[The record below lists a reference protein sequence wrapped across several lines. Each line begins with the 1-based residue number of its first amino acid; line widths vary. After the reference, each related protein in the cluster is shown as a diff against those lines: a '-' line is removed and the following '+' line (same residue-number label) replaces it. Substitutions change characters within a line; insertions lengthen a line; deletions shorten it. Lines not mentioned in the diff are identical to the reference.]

1 MPHIKMSVTVPE
13 DILNE
18 IKKIAAS
25 RETKISHLVTEALG
39 DKIMKVK
46 EEAFVSQINKILK
59 DPEVIKEQLKMAD
72 DIANTTNIEE
82 LPW

>member
-1 MPHIKMSVTVPE
+1 VPHIKMSVTVPE

-18 IKKIAAS
+18 IKKIAAG
-25 RETKISHLVTEALG
+25 RETKVSRLVTEALV
-39 DKIMKVK
+39 DTIRKVK
-46 EEAFVSQINKILK
+46 EEAFVSRINKVFE

-72 DIANTTNIEE
+72 DIADSADIEE

>member
-25 RETKISHLVTEALG
+25 RETKVSHLVTEALG
-39 DKIMKVK
+39 DKIIKVK
-46 EEAFVSQINKILK
+46 EEVFVSQISKILE
-59 DPEVIKEQLKMAD
+59 DPEVIKEQRKMAD

>member
-1 MPHIKMSVTVPE
+1 MPHVKMSVTVPE

-18 IKKIAAS
+18 IKKIAAV
-25 RETKISHLVTEALG
+25 RETKVSRLVTEALK
-39 DKIMKVK
+39 DTIRKVK
-46 EEAFVSQINKILK
+46 EEAFVSRVNKILK

-72 DIANTTNIEE
+72 DIANTTDIEE

>member
-25 RETKISHLVTEALG
+25 RETKVSHLVTEALG
-39 DKIMKVK
+39 DTIRKVK
-46 EEAFVSQINKILK
+46 EEAFVSRINKVLE

-72 DIANTTNIEE
+72 DIANTTDIEE

>member
-25 RETKISHLVTEALG
+25 RETKVSHLVTEALG
-39 DKIMKVK
+39 DKIIKVK
-46 EEAFVSQINKILK
+46 EEAFVSQINKILE
-59 DPEVIKEQLKMAD
+59 DPEVIEEQRKMAD

>member
-1 MPHIKMSVTVPE
+1 MPHLKMSVTVPE

-18 IKKIAAS
+18 IKKIAGN
-25 RETKISHLVTEALG
+25 RGTKVSHMVTEALR
-39 DKIMKVK
+39 DKIMKIK
-46 EEAFVSQINKILK
+46 EDAFVSQINKILE
-59 DPEVIKEQLKMAD
+59 DPEVTKDQRKMAE

>member
-1 MPHIKMSVTVPE
+1 MNHIKMSVTVPE

-18 IKKIAAS
+18 IKKIAGS
-25 RETKISHLVTEALG
+25 RGTKVSHMVTEALR
-39 DKIMKVK
+39 DKIMKIK
-46 EEAFVSQINKILK
+46 EEAFVSQINKILE
-59 DPEVIKEQLKMAD
+59 DPEVTKDQRKMAD

>member
-25 RETKISHLVTEALG
+25 REAKISHLVTEALV
-39 DKIMKVK
+39 DKILKVK

-59 DPEVIKEQLKMAD
+59 DPEVIREQLKMAD

>member
-18 IKKIAAS
+18 IKKKAAS
-25 RETKISHLVTEALG
+25 RKTKVSHLVTEALG

-46 EEAFVSQINKILK
+46 EEAFVSQINKIFK
-59 DPEVIKEQLKMAD
+59 DPEVIKDQLKMAD
-72 DIANTTNIEE
+72 DIVNTTNIEE

>member
-18 IKKIAAS
+18 IKKIAAG
-25 RETKISHLVTEALG
+25 RETKVSRLVTEALV
-39 DKIMKVK
+39 DTIRKVK
-46 EEAFVSQINKILK
+46 EEAFVSRINKVFE

-72 DIANTTNIEE
+72 DIADTADIEE

>member
-18 IKKIAAS
+18 IKKIAAN

>member
-13 DILNE
+13 DILKE

>member
-18 IKKIAAS
+18 IKKIAAG
-25 RETKISHLVTEALG
+25 RETKVSRLVTEALV
-39 DKIMKVK
+39 DTIRKVK
-46 EEAFVSQINKILK
+46 EEAFVSRINKVFE

-72 DIANTTNIEE
+72 EIVNTTDIGE

>member
-1 MPHIKMSVTVPE
+1 MPHLKMSVTVPE

-18 IKKIAAS
+18 IKKIAGS
-25 RETKISHLVTEALG
+25 RGTKVSHMVTEALR
-39 DKIMKVK
+39 DKIMKIK
-46 EEAFVSQINKILK
+46 KEAFVSQINKILE
-59 DPEVIKEQLKMAD
+59 DPEVIKDQRKMAD

>member
-39 DKIMKVK
+39 DKIMKAG
-46 EEAFVSQINKILK
+46 EGTSSLF
-59 DPEVIKEQLKMAD
+59 
-72 DIANTTNIEE
+72 IASISSIT
-82 LPW
+82 

>member
-18 IKKIAAS
+18 IKKIAAG
-25 RETKISHLVTEALG
+25 RETKVSRLVTEALV
-39 DKIMKVK
+39 DTIRKVK
-46 EEAFVSQINKILK
+46 EEAFVSRINKVLE
-59 DPEVIKEQLKMAD
+59 DPKVIKEQLKMAD
-72 DIANTTNIEE
+72 DIADTADIEE

>member
-1 MPHIKMSVTVPE
+1 MPHLKMSVTVPE

-18 IKKIAAS
+18 IKKIAGS
-25 RETKISHLVTEALG
+25 RGTKVSHMVTEALR
-39 DKIMKVK
+39 DKIMKIK
-46 EEAFVSQINKILK
+46 EEAFVSQINKILE
-59 DPEVIKEQLKMAD
+59 DPEVIKDQRKMAD

>member
-18 IKKIAAS
+18 IRKIAAS

-46 EEAFVSQINKILK
+46 EEAFVSQINKIFK
-59 DPEVIKEQLKMAD
+59 DPDVIKEQRKMAD
-72 DIANTTNIEE
+72 DIVNTTIIEE

>member
-1 MPHIKMSVTVPE
+1 MPHLKMSVTVPE

-18 IKKIAAS
+18 IKKIAGS
-25 RETKISHLVTEALG
+25 RGAKVSHMVTEALR
-39 DKIMKVK
+39 DKIMKIK
-46 EEAFVSQINKILK
+46 EEAFVSQINNILE
-59 DPEVIKEQLKMAD
+59 DPEVIKDQRKMAD

>member
-18 IKKIAAS
+18 IKKIAAG
-25 RETKISHLVTEALG
+25 RETKVSRLVTEALV
-39 DKIMKVK
+39 DTIRKVK
-46 EEAFVSQINKILK
+46 EEAFVSRINKVFE

-72 DIANTTNIEE
+72 DIADTTNVEE

>member
-18 IKKIAAS
+18 IKKIAGS
-25 RETKISHLVTEALG
+25 RGAKVSHMVTEALR
-39 DKIMKVK
+39 DTIRKVK
-46 EEAFVSQINKILK
+46 EEAFVSQINKVLE

>member
-1 MPHIKMSVTVPE
+1 MPHVKMSVTVPE

-18 IKKIAAS
+18 IKKIAAGRKTKVS
-25 RETKISHLVTEALG
+25 RLVTEALE
-39 DKIMKVK
+39 DTIRKVK
-46 EEAFVSQINKILK
+46 EEDFISRINKVLE

-72 DIANTTNIEE
+72 DIASTTNIEE

>member
-18 IKKIAAS
+18 IKKIAAG
-25 RETKISHLVTEALG
+25 RETKVSRLVTEALV
-39 DKIMKVK
+39 DTIRKVK
-46 EEAFVSQINKILK
+46 EEAFVSRINKVFE

>member
-1 MPHIKMSVTVPE
+1 MPHLKMSVTVPE

-18 IKKIAAS
+18 IKKIAGS
-25 RETKISHLVTEALG
+25 RGTKVSHMVTEALR
-39 DKIMKVK
+39 DKIMKIK
-46 EEAFVSQINKILK
+46 EDAFVSQINKILE
-59 DPEVIKEQLKMAD
+59 DPEVTKDQRKMAD

>member
-18 IKKIAAS
+18 IKKIAAG
-25 RETKISHLVTEALG
+25 RETKVSRLVTEALV
-39 DKIMKVK
+39 DTIRKVK
-46 EEAFVSQINKILK
+46 EEAFVSRINKVFE

-72 DIANTTNIEE
+72 DIADSADIEE